1 MAADAGGAGREDRAL
16 SVLLAVKALRA
27 GYGRVPVLHGVDFEV
42 AEGEIVGV
50 LGHNGMGKTTLLK
63 AIMGLVP
70 AAGGVID
77 YAGLDLTRE
86 RASERARH
94 GIGYVPQGRGIFPAL
109 SVRDNIRMGLAA
121 HHDEEEEA
129 LRRVLAEFP
138 RLEPLLDRDG
148 GALSGGEQ
156 QLLAIARCFIS
167 EPDLIL
173 LDEPTEGI
181 QPSIVDRIIELL
193 RDLNRRR
200 GVTVVMVEQN
210 LDFITE
216 LSHRVLLLR
225 KGVITGE
232 VKGSDAADP
241 ALIEEFTGFGG
252 GAGTPAAAPI
262 AAGRAATRVAAAES
276 PAPPV
281 AARGVPPPP
290 ASGFGSAPM
299 DSAPR
304 LRGSDGRG
312 TGQGRVRRSGMRERR
327 TPMDSRLRGNDEQAS
342 SPSYPRSLSPRRR
355 GAESIE
361 LARVLPPELVDRS
374 LMSPSPATTLVPAGA
389 TSGSSEASRPPAPVL
404 NERISYMTVQ
414 RPTHAQLEQIVAE
427 LGMHMSDARIQE
439 FLDVMQGTLDAYDV
453 VDAMPDY
460 LPPVLYPRTAG
471 HRPSPEENPLNAWYV
486 KTEVRGAPRGPLHGR
501 TVALKDNV
509 CLAGVPMMNGAST
522 LKGYTPDVDATVVTR
537 LLDAGAT
544 IVGKAHCEYFCLSGG
559 SHTNATGP
567 VENPHRRGYSAG
579 GSSSG
584 SGALVGGGFVDMA
597 IGGDQG
603 GSIRIPA
610 SYCGCYGMKPTHGL
624 VPYTGVMPIETTI
637 DHTGPMTRSVLD
649 NAVMLQAIAGEDGLD
664 PRQYHPRVD
673 DYVAAVGRGAGG
685 LRIAVVKEGF
695 GHAAS
700 EPDVDAKVRAGAET
714 FRRLGA
720 TVDEVS
726 IPAHLQGPAI
736 WTPIALEGLTNQMMH
751 GNGMGTGW
759 EGMYTTSLLDFH
771 AHWRSRADEL
781 SDTLKISMFIG
792 QYYLKHHRGHYY
804 AKAQNLAP
812 AAPRGVRPG
821 ARRLRPAAHADLA
834 DEGHPAAAARRPPRA
849 LLPAGLRDAAE
860 HLALRR
866 DRPSRHV
873 RALRPERRAAGG
885 DDAGGAGR
893 GRRPP
898 STAPPPPSSRRATG
912 GVGDWTRQKSKRNN
926 ELVRGVAADRT
937 GVDRPADP

>member
-1 MAADAGGAGREDRAL
+1 M

-42 AEGEIVGV
+42 ADGEIVGV

-77 YAGLDLTRE
+77 YAGLDLARE

-121 HHDEEEEA
+121 HHDDEEEA
-129 LRRVLAEFP
+129 VRRVLAELP

-156 QLLAIARCFIS
+156 QLLAIARCLVS

-181 QPSIVDRIIELL
+181 QPSIVDQIIELL
-193 RDLNRRR
+193 RGLNRQR

-210 LDFITE
+210 LDFITA
-216 LSHRVLLLR
+216 LSHRVLLLQ
-225 KGVITGE
+225 KGVIAGE

-252 GAGTPAAAPI
+252 GAGAPVSASPAAAGARPVGST
-262 AAGRAATRVAAAES
+262 AGSSSAPHVGAVRT
-276 PAPPV
+276 PAPGAVPV
-281 AARGVPPPP
+281 RG
-290 ASGFGSAPM
+290 GSAPTAV
-299 DSAPR
+299 SEPAP
-304 LRGSDGRG
+304 
-312 TGQGRVRRSGMRERR
+312 TGAPER
-327 TPMDSRLRGNDEQAS
+327 A
-342 SPSYPRSLSPRRR
+342 
-355 GAESIE
+355 
-361 LARVLPPELVDRS
+361 
-374 LMSPSPATTLVPAGA
+374 AGA
-389 TSGSSEASRPPAPVL
+389 PLRSSPVL
-404 NERISYMTVQ
+404 NERIAYMTAQ
-414 RPTHAQLEQIVAE
+414 RPTHAQLKQIVTE
-427 LGMHMSDARIQE
+427 LGMHMSDARVQE
-439 FLDVMQGTLDAYDV
+439 FLDVMQGTLEAYDV

-471 HRPSPEENPLNAWYV
+471 HRPSQEENPLNAWYV

-522 LKGYTPDVDATVVTR
+522 LKGYTPDVDATIVTR

-624 VPYTGVMPIETTI
+624 VPYTGVMPIESTI
-637 DHTGPMTRSVLD
+637 DHTGPMTQNVLD
-649 NAVMLQAIAGEDGLD
+649 NAVMLQAIAGADGLD
-664 PRQYHPRVD
+664 PRQYHPQVD
-673 DYVAAVGRGAGG
+673 DYAAAVGRGVGG

-695 GHAAS
+695 GHAVS
-700 EPDVDAKVRAGAET
+700 EPDVDTRVRAGAET

-726 IPAHLQGPAI
+726 IPIHLQSLAI

-804 AKAQNLAP
+804 AKAQNLARQLREEYDRVLGAYDLLLMP
-812 AAPRGVRPG
+812 TLPMKATPLPPRDAP
-821 ARRLRPAAHADLA
+821 LA
-834 DEGHPAAAARRPPRA
+834 LYCQRAFEMLSNTASFDVTGHPAMSVPCGMSDGLPVGMMLVGGQWQEAVIYRAAAAFERA
-849 LLPAGLRDAAE
+849 
-860 HLALRR
+860 
-866 DRPSRHV
+866 
-873 RALRPERRAAGG
+873 
-885 DDAGGAGR
+885 
-893 GRRPP
+893 
-898 STAPPPPSSRRATG
+898 
-912 GVGDWTRQKSKRNN
+912 GDW
-926 ELVRGVAADRT
+926 RGM
-937 GVDRPADP
+937 

>member
-1 MAADAGGAGREDRAL
+1 M
-16 SVLLAVKALRA
+16 
-27 GYGRVPVLHGVDFEV
+27 
-42 AEGEIVGV
+42 
-50 LGHNGMGKTTLLK
+50 
-63 AIMGLVP
+63 
-70 AAGGVID
+70 
-77 YAGLDLTRE
+77 
-86 RASERARH
+86 
-94 GIGYVPQGRGIFPAL
+94 PQGRGIFPNL

-121 HHDEEEEA
+121 HHDDEEEESI
-129 LRRVLAEFP
+129 RRVLVEFP
-138 RLEPLLDRDG
+138 LLEPLLDRDG

-156 QLLAIARCFIS
+156 QLLAIARCLIS

-193 RDLNRRR
+193 RDLNHRH

-216 LSHRVLLLR
+216 LSHRVLLLQ

-252 GAGTPAAAPI
+252 GAGTAAAPL
-262 AAGRAATRVAAAES
+262 AASRAATAESLAPRVAALGV
-276 PAPPV
+276 PV
-281 AARGVPPPP
+281 PTTALGRGVSGPTAVPSRGVPTATAVSATAP
-290 ASGFGSAPM
+290 ADTPANTAA
-299 DSAPR
+299 APR
-304 LRGSDGRG
+304 G
-312 TGQGRVRRSGMRERR
+312 
-327 TPMDSRLRGNDEQAS
+327 
-342 SPSYPRSLSPRRR
+342 
-355 GAESIE
+355 
-361 LARVLPPELVDRS
+361 
-374 LMSPSPATTLVPAGA
+374 
-389 TSGSSEASRPPAPVL
+389 PAPVL
-404 NERISYMTVQ
+404 NERLSYMTAQ
-414 RPTHAQLEQIVAE
+414 RPTHAQLREIVAE

-439 FLDVMQGTLDAYDV
+439 FLEVMQGTLDAYDV
-453 VDAMPDY
+453 VDALPDY

-471 HRPSPEENPLNAWYV
+471 HRPSPEENPLNAWHV

-567 VENPHRRGYSAG
+567 VENPHKAGYSAG

-637 DHTGPMTRSVLD
+637 DHTGPMTRNVLD
-649 NAVMLQAIAGEDGLD
+649 NAIMLQAIAGEDGLD
-664 PRQYHPRVD
+664 PRQYHPQVD

-695 GHAAS
+695 GHPVS
-700 EPDVDAKVRAGAET
+700 EPDVDTKVRAGAET

-726 IPAHLQGPAI
+726 ISAHLQGPAI

-804 AKAQNLAP
+804 AKAQNLARQLREEYDRVLGAYDLLLMP
-812 AAPRGVRPG
+812 TLPMKATPLPPRDTSLALYCQRAFEMLPNTAPFDVT
-821 ARRLRPAAHADLA
+821 
-834 DEGHPAAAARRPPRA
+834 GHPAMSVPCGMSDGLPVGMMLVGAKWREAVIYRAAAA
-849 LLPAGLRDAAE
+849 FEQA
-860 HLALRR
+860 
-866 DRPSRHV
+866 
-873 RALRPERRAAGG
+873 
-885 DDAGGAGR
+885 
-893 GRRPP
+893 
-898 STAPPPPSSRRATG
+898 
-912 GVGDWTRQKSKRNN
+912 GDWRHR
-926 ELVRGVAADRT
+926 
-937 GVDRPADP
+937 

>member
-1 MAADAGGAGREDRAL
+1 M
-16 SVLLAVKALRA
+16 SVLLEVKALRA

-42 AEGEIVGV
+42 EEGEIVGV

-63 AIMGLVP
+63 TIMGIVP
-70 AAGGVID
+70 AAGGVIG

-86 RASERARH
+86 RASERARR
-94 GIGYVPQGRGIFPAL
+94 GIGYVPQGRGIFPNL
-109 SVRDNIRMGLAA
+109 SVHDNIRMGLAA
-121 HHDEEEEA
+121 HHYDEEEA
-129 LRRVLAEFP
+129 VRRVLVEFP
-138 RLEPLLDRDG
+138 LLEPLLDRDG

-156 QLLAIARCFIS
+156 QLLAIARCLIS

-193 RDLNRRR
+193 RDLNRRH

-216 LSHRVLLLR
+216 LSHRVLLLQ
-225 KGVITGE
+225 KGVISGE
-232 VKGSDAADP
+232 VQGSDATNP

-252 GAGTPAAAPI
+252 GQGTPAGAPL
-262 AAGRAATRVAAAES
+262 AATRAVTGES

-281 AARGVPPPP
+281 GARRVPALTADPVRGLPTATAAPARGVPTP
-290 ASGFGSAPM
+290 AAIPARGVPAPT
-299 DSAPR
+299 AVP
-304 LRGSDGRG
+304 GRG
-312 TGQGRVRRSGMRERR
+312 VPTPNAVSATGPTDAPAKSAAA
-327 TPMDSRLRGNDEQAS
+327 P
-342 SPSYPRSLSPRRR
+342 PR
-355 GAESIE
+355 
-361 LARVLPPELVDRS
+361 
-374 LMSPSPATTLVPAGA
+374 
-389 TSGSSEASRPPAPVL
+389 PAPLL

-414 RPTHAQLEQIVAE
+414 RPTHAQLKEIVAE

-439 FLDVMQGTLDAYDV
+439 FLDVMQGTLAAYDV
-453 VDAMPDY
+453 VDALPDY

-471 HRPSPEENPLNAWYV
+471 HRPSPEQNPLNAWYV

-522 LKGYTPDVDATVVTR
+522 LKGYTPDVDATIVTR

-603 GSIRIPA
+603 GSIRIPS

-624 VPYTGVMPIETTI
+624 VPYTGVMPIESTI
-637 DHTGPMTRSVLD
+637 DHTGPMTQSVLD
-649 NAVMLQAIAGEDGLD
+649 NAVMLHAIAGADGLD
-664 PRQYHPRVD
+664 PRQYHPQVD
-673 DYVAAVGRGAGG
+673 DYVGAVGRGAGG
-685 LRIAVVKEGF
+685 MRIGVVKEGF
-695 GHAAS
+695 GLPVS
-700 EPDVDAKVRAGAET
+700 EADVDTRVRAAAET
-714 FRRLGA
+714 FKRLGA

-726 IPAHLQGPAI
+726 IPAHLQGLAI

-804 AKAQNLAP
+804 AKAQNLARQLREEYDRVLGACDLLLMP
-812 AAPRGVRPG
+812 TLPMKATPLPPRDASLALYCQRAFEMLANTAPFDVT
-821 ARRLRPAAHADLA
+821 
-834 DEGHPAAAARRPPRA
+834 GHPAMSVPCGMSDGLPVGMMLVGGKWQEAVIYRAAAA
-849 LLPAGLRDAAE
+849 FEQA
-860 HLALRR
+860 
-866 DRPSRHV
+866 
-873 RALRPERRAAGG
+873 
-885 DDAGGAGR
+885 
-893 GRRPP
+893 
-898 STAPPPPSSRRATG
+898 
-912 GVGDWTRQKSKRNN
+912 GDWR
-926 ELVRGVAADRT
+926 EM
-937 GVDRPADP
+937 

>member
-1 MAADAGGAGREDRAL
+1 M
-16 SVLLAVKALRA
+16 SVLLEVKALRA

-42 AEGEIVGV
+42 EEGEIVGV

-63 AIMGLVP
+63 TIMGIVP
-70 AAGGVID
+70 AAGGVIG
-77 YAGLDLTRE
+77 YAGVDLTRE
-86 RASERARH
+86 RASERARR
-94 GIGYVPQGRGIFPAL
+94 GIGYVPQGRGIFPNL

-121 HHDEEEEA
+121 HHDDEEQA
-129 LRRVLAEFP
+129 VRRVLVEFP
-138 RLEPLLDRDG
+138 LLEPLMDRDG

-156 QLLAIARCFIS
+156 QLLAIARCLIS

-193 RDLNRRR
+193 RDLNRRH

-216 LSHRVLLLR
+216 LSHRVLLLQ
-225 KGVITGE
+225 KGVISGE
-232 VKGSDAADP
+232 VKGSDATDP

-252 GAGTPAAAPI
+252 GPGTPAAAPL
-262 AAGRAATRVAAAES
+262 AATRAATAES
-276 PAPPV
+276 PVPPV
-281 AARGVPPPP
+281 GARRVPPPLAASTP
-290 ASGFGSAPM
+290 A
-299 DSAPR
+299 
-304 LRGSDGRG
+304 
-312 TGQGRVRRSGMRERR
+312 
-327 TPMDSRLRGNDEQAS
+327 
-342 SPSYPRSLSPRRR
+342 
-355 GAESIE
+355 
-361 LARVLPPELVDRS
+361 
-374 LMSPSPATTLVPAGA
+374 PAGA
-389 TSGSSEASRPPAPVL
+389 TAKAAAAPRRPAPVL
-404 NERISYMTVQ
+404 NERISYMTAQ
-414 RPTHAQLEQIVAE
+414 RPTHAQLKEIVAE

-439 FLDVMQGTLDAYDV
+439 FLDVMQGTLAAYDV
-453 VDAMPDY
+453 VDALPDY

-471 HRPSPEENPLNAWYV
+471 HRPSPEQNPLNAWYV

-624 VPYTGVMPIETTI
+624 VPYTGVMPIESTI
-637 DHTGPMTRSVLD
+637 DHTGPMTQNVLD
-649 NAVMLQAIAGEDGLD
+649 NAVMLHAIAGADGLD
-664 PRQYHPRVD
+664 PRQYHPQVD
-673 DYVAAVGRGAGG
+673 DYVGAVGRGAGG
-685 LRIAVVKEGF
+685 MRIGVVKEGF
-695 GHAAS
+695 GLSVS
-700 EPDVDAKVRAGAET
+700 EADVDTRVRAAAET
-714 FRRLGA
+714 FKRLGA

-781 SDTLKISMFIG
+781 SDTLKICMFMG

-804 AKAQNLAP
+804 AKAQNLARQLREEYDRVLGACDLLLMP
-812 AAPRGVRPG
+812 TLPMKATPLPPRDASLALYCQRAFEMLPNTAPFDVT
-821 ARRLRPAAHADLA
+821 
-834 DEGHPAAAARRPPRA
+834 GHPAMSVPCGMSDGLPVGMMLVGGKWQEAVIYRAAAA
-849 LLPAGLRDAAE
+849 FEQA
-860 HLALRR
+860 
-866 DRPSRHV
+866 
-873 RALRPERRAAGG
+873 
-885 DDAGGAGR
+885 
-893 GRRPP
+893 
-898 STAPPPPSSRRATG
+898 
-912 GVGDWTRQKSKRNN
+912 GDWR
-926 ELVRGVAADRT
+926 EM
-937 GVDRPADP
+937 

>member
-1 MAADAGGAGREDRAL
+1 M
-16 SVLLAVKALRA
+16 SVLLEVKALRA

-42 AEGEIVGV
+42 EEGEIVGV

-63 AIMGLVP
+63 TIMGIVP
-70 AAGGVID
+70 AAGGVIG

-86 RASERARH
+86 RASERARR
-94 GIGYVPQGRGIFPAL
+94 GIGYVPQGRGIFPNL
-109 SVRDNIRMGLAA
+109 SVHDNIRMGLAA
-121 HHDEEEEA
+121 HHYDEEA
-129 LRRVLAEFP
+129 AVRRVLVEFP
-138 RLEPLLDRDG
+138 LLEPLLDRDG

-156 QLLAIARCFIS
+156 QLLAIARCLIS

-193 RDLNRRR
+193 RDLNRRH

-216 LSHRVLLLR
+216 LSHRVLLLQ
-225 KGVITGE
+225 KGVISGE

-252 GAGTPAAAPI
+252 GPGTPAGAPLAAT
-262 AAGRAATRVAAAES
+262 RAATGES

-281 AARGVPPPP
+281 GARRVPALTADPVRGLPAATAGPARGVPTP
-290 ASGFGSAPM
+290 AAIPARGVPAPT
-299 DSAPR
+299 AVP
-304 LRGSDGRG
+304 GRG
-312 TGQGRVRRSGMRERR
+312 VP
-327 TPMDSRLRGNDEQAS
+327 TPNAVSATVPTDAPAKSAAA
-342 SPSYPRSLSPRRR
+342 PPR
-355 GAESIE
+355 
-361 LARVLPPELVDRS
+361 
-374 LMSPSPATTLVPAGA
+374 
-389 TSGSSEASRPPAPVL
+389 PAPLL

-414 RPTHAQLEQIVAE
+414 RPTHAQLKEIVAE

-439 FLDVMQGTLDAYDV
+439 FLDVMQGTLAAYDV
-453 VDAMPDY
+453 VDALPDY

-471 HRPSPEENPLNAWYV
+471 HRPSPDQNPLNAWYV

-544 IVGKAHCEYFCLSGG
+544 IAGKAHCEYFCLSGG

-603 GSIRIPA
+603 GSIRIPS

-624 VPYTGVMPIETTI
+624 VPYTGVMPIESTI
-637 DHTGPMTRSVLD
+637 DHTGPMTQSVLD
-649 NAVMLQAIAGEDGLD
+649 NAVMLAAIAGADGLD
-664 PRQYHPRVD
+664 PRQYHPQVD
-673 DYVAAVGRGAGG
+673 DYVGTVGRGAGG
-685 LRIAVVKEGF
+685 MRIGVVKEGF
-695 GHAAS
+695 GHPVS
-700 EPDVDAKVRAGAET
+700 EADVDAKVRAAAET
-714 FRRLGA
+714 FKRLGA

-726 IPAHLQGPAI
+726 VPAHLQGLAI

-804 AKAQNLAP
+804 AKAQNLARQLREEYDRVLGACDLLLMP
-812 AAPRGVRPG
+812 TLPMKATPLPPRDASLALYCQRAFEMLANTAPFDVT
-821 ARRLRPAAHADLA
+821 
-834 DEGHPAAAARRPPRA
+834 GHPAMSVPCGMSDGLPVGMMLVGGKWQEAVIYRAAAA
-849 LLPAGLRDAAE
+849 FEQA
-860 HLALRR
+860 
-866 DRPSRHV
+866 
-873 RALRPERRAAGG
+873 
-885 DDAGGAGR
+885 
-893 GRRPP
+893 
-898 STAPPPPSSRRATG
+898 
-912 GVGDWTRQKSKRNN
+912 GDWR
-926 ELVRGVAADRT
+926 EM
-937 GVDRPADP
+937 